1 MLKTL
6 SKATSIGL
14 IFLAPL
20 IVVINRYN
28 ADQVVE
34 TRTTLGIVPLLF
46 IITIALV
53 ALWFFSNQFLEMVRT
68 NKFGYLS
75 ITFFGATLATLL
87 FLVWF
92 VLQYI
97 VLSAQAN
104 LDVFVD
110 NFKYHQ
116 RTLIEMLIF
125 IVSGLVLALIT
136 RISTLNTNPK

>member
-6 SKATSIGL
+6 SKVTSIGL
-14 IFLAPL
+14 IFIAPL
-20 IVVINRYN
+20 VVIINRYN
-28 ADQVVE
+28 SNQVIE
-34 TRTTLGIVPLLF
+34 TRTSLGIVPLLF

-75 ITFFGATLATLL
+75 ITFFGAMLSTLL

-97 VLSAQAN
+97 VLSAKSN
-104 LDVFVD
+104 LDVFVE
-110 NFKYHQ
+110 NFMYHQ

-125 IVSGLVLALIT
+125 IIAGLVLALVT
-136 RISTLNTNPK
+136 RISTINTTTK

>member
-14 IFLAPL
+14 IFIAPL

-28 ADQVVE
+28 SEQTIE
-34 TRTTLGIVPLLF
+34 TRTSLGLVPLLF
-46 IITIALV
+46 IITISLV

-75 ITFFGATLATLL
+75 IVFFGATLGTLL

-104 LDVFVD
+104 LEVFVD

-116 RTLIEMLIF
+116 RTLIEMLVF
-125 IVSGLVLALIT
+125 IVTGLVVALVT
-136 RISTLNTNPK
+136 RISTLKTSVK